1 VGDFGWAHH
10 DRKMLWPATAE
21 RQDVVEVPVALE
33 SGFVEE
39 PQRRDGDGDGDRT
52 GR

>member
-10 DRKMLWPATAE
+10 DRKMVWPATAE
-21 RQDVVEVPVALE
+21 RQDVVAVPVALE
-33 SGFVEE
+33 GGFVEE